1 MGEKLAKVLI
11 KRRIPDY
18 DKWKVA
24 FEGFAVDRE
33 VNGSK
38 GGLVLRDADDPRLIY
53 ILLEWDDLDKARKFY
68 EPQSHKKRF
77 EKGGAAIEPEIYFIE
92 EVEETSY

>member
-1 MGEKLAKVLI
+1 MKKLAKVLI

-18 DKWKVA
+18 NKWKSA
-24 FEGFAVDRE
+24 FDEFSALRKA
-33 VNGSK
+33 NGSK
-38 GGLVLRDADDPRLIY
+38 GGLILRDSDDPRLVY

-68 EPQSHKKRF
+68 EPQSGKKRF

-92 EVEETSY
+92 EVEETSN

>member
-1 MGEKLAKVLI
+1 MAKVLI

-18 DKWKVA
+18 DKWKSA
-24 FEGFAVDRE
+24 FDGFSAERKA
-33 VNGSK
+33 NGSK
-38 GGLVLRDADDPRLIY
+38 GGLILRNADDPRLVF

-68 EPQSHKKRF
+68 APQGQKKRF

-92 EVEETSY
+92 EVEETSN

>member
-1 MGEKLAKVLI
+1 LAKVLI

-18 DKWKVA
+18 DKWKSA
-24 FEGFAVDRE
+24 FDEFSADRKA
-33 VNGSK
+33 NGSK
-38 GGLVLRDADDPRLIY
+38 GGLILRDSDDPRLVY

-68 EPQSHKKRF
+68 EPQSRKKRF